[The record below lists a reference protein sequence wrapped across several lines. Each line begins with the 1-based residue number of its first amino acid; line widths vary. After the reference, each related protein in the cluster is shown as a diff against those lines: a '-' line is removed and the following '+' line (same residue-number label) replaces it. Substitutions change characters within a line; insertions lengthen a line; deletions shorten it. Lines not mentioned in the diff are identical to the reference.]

1 MTLKKNIYPNVQQ
14 QQKKMCT
21 HENNVP
27 SCLLSKWPGGN
38 SCTWE
43 DDVRLPIAG
52 TNEPTMT
59 TLYIRAFQIVL
70 RGGRWVSPRWRQ
82 ANHIFCEKGQFFNRA
97 VGT

>member
-27 SCLLSKWPGGN
+27 SCLLSKWPCGN

-52 TNEPTMT
+52 TNEPIMT
-59 TLYIRAFQIVL
+59 TLYITAFQIVL
-70 RGGRWVSPRWRQ
+70 RGGKWVSPHRGRQ
-82 ANHIFCEKGQFFNRA
+82 IIYFARR
-97 VGT
+97 